1 MTIITSTVEFGYLMA
16 GRRTATT
23 LAGTVNGDRRLATE
37 LLEVVATLG
46 CGH

>member
-1 MTIITSTVEFGYLMA
+1 VTIITATVEFGYLMA
-16 GRRTATT
+16 GRRTADS
-23 LAGTVNGDRRLATE
+23 LAGTVTGDRRLATE